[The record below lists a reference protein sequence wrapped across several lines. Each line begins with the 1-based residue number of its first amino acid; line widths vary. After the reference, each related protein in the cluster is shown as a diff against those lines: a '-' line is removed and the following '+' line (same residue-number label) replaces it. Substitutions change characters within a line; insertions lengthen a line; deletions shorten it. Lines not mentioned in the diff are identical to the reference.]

1 MNKNYETVLNDIKEN
16 FKDSKYSTSQ
26 LLDNTGL
33 DKNDARDAIKNK
45 TQRSLSNYI
54 RFYRLNHAQNL
65 LKKGKKNISEVAYDS
80 GFSSLSYFSKSF
92 KDEFGYSPNASL
104 NNVKLIRQF
113 RSTMISIIQNKTS

>member
-54 RFYRLNHAQNL
+54 RFYRLNHSQNL
-65 LKKGKKNISEVAYDS
+65 LKK
-80 GFSSLSYFSKSF
+80 
-92 KDEFGYSPNASL
+92 
-104 NNVKLIRQF
+104 RQKEHF
-113 RSTMISIIQNKTS
+113 RSCL